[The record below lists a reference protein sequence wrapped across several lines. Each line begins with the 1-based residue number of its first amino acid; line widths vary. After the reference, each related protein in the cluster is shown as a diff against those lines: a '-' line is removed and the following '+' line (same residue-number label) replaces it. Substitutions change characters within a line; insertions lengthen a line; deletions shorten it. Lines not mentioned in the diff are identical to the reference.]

1 MLEKMS
7 GKREPGTPDDYS
19 LGASGTISFFTHS
32 FSSDALTSALPLAFL
47 LGTDDVE
54 IHVTHFLTLS
64 V

>member
-7 GKREPGTPDDYS
+7 GKRESGTPDS

-54 IHVTHFLTLS
+54 MHVTHFLTLS